1 MPGVT
6 FFPLN
11 DVPFLSL
18 FFNFYG
24 YYLPIFLYATWTST
38 ALFDLFISKYRDT
51 TGKVI
56 WTLIV
61 MFIPLIGSL
70 IYHLFAARELDVTIR
85 ATMIFG
91 GIGIMII
98 VFLYLGLAL

>member
-6 FFPLN
+6 FFPLE

-38 ALFDLFISKYRDT
+38 ALFDLFISKYQSNSS
-51 TGKVI
+51 KIV

-61 MFIPLIGSL
+61 MFIPVLGSL
-70 IYHLFAARELDVTIR
+70 IYHMFVAQEIDVVVR
-85 ATMIFG
+85 STMILG
-91 GIGIMII
+91 GITIMII

>member
-38 ALFDLFISKYRDT
+38 ALFDLVLMDG
-51 TGKVI
+51 GKGDSPTNENLGRVI
-56 WTLIV
+56 LGIAAQ
-61 MFIPLIGSL
+61 IKNREQELLAQADQIG
-70 IYHLFAARELDVTIR
+70 ELQTHEERLMEYKDQ
-85 ATMIFG
+85 
-91 GIGIMII
+91 
-98 VFLYLGLAL
+98 GLT